1 LGALWPKNSSDLP
14 EANLNTEH
22 FSMSLPIAVLISGGG
37 SNLQALIDRIEQ
49 GVLDAR
55 IQIVI
60 SNLPGA
66 KGLQRAAQHGIATR
80 VVPQSEF
87 ESRQAHD
94 RAIIGILQDSGARAV
109 CLAGYMRLISPE
121 FVQAFPNRIL
131 NIHPS
136 LLPSFPGLHAQKQA
150 AEYGVRLS
158 GATVHFV
165 DQDLDHG
172 PIIIQAAVP
181 VHAGEEEDQVSRR
194 ILRLEHRIYP
204 QALQWL
210 AEDRLQI
217 HNGRVHLIPSGHQ
230 LTDPASLP
238 SCLINPGL
246 ENGF

>member
-1 LGALWPKNSSDLP
+1 
-14 EANLNTEH
+14 
-22 FSMSLPIAVLISGGG
+22 
-37 SNLQALIDRIEQ
+37 
-49 GVLDAR
+49 LDAR
-55 IQIVI
+55 IQLVV
-60 SNLPGA
+60 SNVPGV
-66 KGLQRAAQHGIATR
+66 KGLQRATQHGIATR
-80 VVPQSEF
+80 VVPQSEYA
-87 ESRQAHD
+87 SRQAHD
-94 RAIIGILQDSGARAV
+94 RAIIDILQDSGVRAV

-217 HNGRVHLIPSGHQ
+217 HNGRVHLIPSSHQ
-230 LTDPASLP
+230 LEDPASLP